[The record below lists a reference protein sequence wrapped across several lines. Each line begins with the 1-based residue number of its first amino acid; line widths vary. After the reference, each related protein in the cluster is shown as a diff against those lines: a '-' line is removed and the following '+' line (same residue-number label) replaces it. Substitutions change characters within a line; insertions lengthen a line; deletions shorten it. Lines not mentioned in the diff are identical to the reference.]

1 MLTGCLC
8 HRLQLATNVDR
19 GRGAKQTPQM
29 AAFISLEQAE
39 AKSEYHCNPNAEFIF
54 T

>member
-1 MLTGCLC
+1 MGIKIHL
-8 HRLQLATNVDR
+8 